1 MFSRELTWTPRMIY
15 LQACVETLLRGAITP
30 FVLSVLMQSM
40 AQKQKAR
47 RMSVIDLA
55 PMAQNWAVCLLVVV
69 DQWLISCTLLLFLL
83 LLPRMRP
90 HLLCLL
96 LLLLC
101 PHLLCL
107 LLHLLLC
114 PLLLRSLC
122 LLLLC
127 PHFLRLFLLLKPAK
141 AGISPQIF
149 RRMQKPFGCTPPPPI
164 FLYTPHCQ
172 VCLSVCVHAARETKA
187 SGHSG
192 ILESAKAVLED
203 LQSTGILEGLLL
215 NAPVRKQIEKR
226 YSMPLA

>member
-1 MFSRELTWTPRMIY
+1 
-15 LQACVETLLRGAITP
+15 
-30 FVLSVLMQSM
+30 
-40 AQKQKAR
+40 
-47 RMSVIDLA
+47 MSVIDLA

-69 DQWLISCTLLLFLL
+69 DQWLISCTLLLLFLL

-90 HLLCLL
+90 HLLG
-96 LLLLC
+96 
-101 PHLLCL
+101 
-107 LLHLLLC
+107 LLHLLLR
-114 PLLLRSLC
+114 PLLLRSLR

-141 AGISPQIF
+141 AGISPQIS
-149 RRMQKPFGCTPPPPI
+149 RRMQKPFGCTPPI

-172 VCLSVCVHAARETKA
+172 VCLSVCVHAARDTKA

>member
-101 PHLLCL
+101 P
-107 LLHLLLC
+107 
-114 PLLLRSLC
+114 LLLRSLC

-149 RRMQKPFGCTPPPPI
+149 RRMQKPFGCTPPPHLPVH
-164 FLYTPHCQ
+164 TPLPSVSEC
-172 VCLSVCVHAARETKA
+172 VCACSTRNQGVRAQRDSGVSQSCARRPPVHRNPRGLVAQCPGKET
-187 SGHSG
+187 
-192 ILESAKAVLED
+192 
-203 LQSTGILEGLLL
+203 
-215 NAPVRKQIEKR
+215 N
-226 YSMPLA
+226 